1 MQCTNPS
8 TIRNPKYDFGRT
20 DQPQGLLVPCGKCMA
35 CRIARTREW
44 TVRMMNENTCH
55 EQSVYVTLT
64 YNDEFLPKNLSL
76 SKREAQLFLKRLR
89 KSIEPLKIK
98 YYLCGEYGEEYS
110 RPHYHAIIFGLGIE
124 SEEIIKNAW
133 PFGFIKLGYVEH
145 DSIQY
150 VSGYIQKKFS
160 GKLGLEVYGD
170 RLPPFHLQSKG
181 LGKEWAIR
189 NQRQLE
195 QQLTVTSGGVAMG
208 LPRYYKKILNI
219 DSEKTKVAAL
229 EKEKA
234 FEERALKKG
243 AVTEVDKA
251 VLREESRIQT
261 NINLVAKSKL
271 YSRKGVND

>member
-1 MQCTNPS
+1 
-8 TIRNPKYDFGRT
+8 
-20 DQPQGLLVPCGKCMA
+20 
-35 CRIARTREW
+35 
-44 TVRMMNENTCH
+44 MMNENTCH

-64 YNDEFLPKNLSL
+64 YKPEFLPENLSI

-98 YYLCGEYGEEYS
+98 YYLCGEYGDEYS

-124 SEEIIKNAW
+124 SEEVIKNAW

-160 GKLGLEVYGD
+160 GKLGEEVYGD

-181 LGKEWAIR
+181 LGKQWAIR
-189 NQRQLE
+189 NQRKLE

-234 FEERALKKG
+234 FEERASKKG